1 MELNRN
7 TGVISW
13 KARREA
19 KGKFMTL
26 GGREGSNPSWS
37 IIAVGAAMTVNRIFR
52 RKVVKREAESH
63 LKRSGCSRNQNRTTK
78 HRSLAGAIPAT
89 HCFIFGGD
97 MNKRREKKA
106 MKKEVAKIQPKL
118 NKLIS
123 ELYKRIGS
131 FQILSR
137 EPSQVELCKE
147 LFGEK

>member
-1 MELNRN
+1 
-7 TGVISW
+7 
-13 KARREA
+13 
-19 KGKFMTL
+19 
-26 GGREGSNPSWS
+26 
-37 IIAVGAAMTVNRIFR
+37 
-52 RKVVKREAESH
+52 
-63 LKRSGCSRNQNRTTK
+63 
-78 HRSLAGAIPAT
+78 
-89 HCFIFGGD
+89 

-137 EPSQVELCKE
+137 EPAQVELCKE